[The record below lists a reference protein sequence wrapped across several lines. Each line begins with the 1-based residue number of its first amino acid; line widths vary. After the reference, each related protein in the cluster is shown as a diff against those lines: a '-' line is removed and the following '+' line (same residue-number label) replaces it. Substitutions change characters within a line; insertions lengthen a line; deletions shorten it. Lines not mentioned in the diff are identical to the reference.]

1 MNKWKSNIMKIKN
14 KKKMFFLN
22 QFLKEVKKV

>member
-14 KKKMFFLN
+14 KKKKFFLN

>member
-14 KKKMFFLN
+14 TKKMFFLN